1 MEKLMFEEALKKLRE
16 SLGKQD
22 VQKSNLPSS
31 TETGDD
37 SPIDDPA
44 SLDLGELA
52 SKAVVLFET
61 GDLAPD
67 LDSVR
72 EWAKTEGVTEEQAED
87 FSNAV
92 IDGYFDDSSTQGTQD
107 DITNESGEGNM
118 GNDEIQKS
126 LLAINENQALL
137 AEGLNKVIEQQTKM
151 SEMSKEIEVLKSTI
165 AKLQVTPAP
174 SSQKTPVMEQ
184 DVTKGASTSAAAV
197 MSPEKMREAE
207 LIILKGIQAGD
218 LALEEMTFFE
228 HNRKLSENAQSYV
241 DSKLREGK

>member
-1 MEKLMFEEALKKLRE
+1 MFEEALKKLRE

-22 VQKSNLPSS
+22 VQKSNLPS
-31 TETGDD
+31 ETGSGDD

-44 SLDLGELA
+44 SIDMGELA

-67 LDSVR
+67 LDSVN
-72 EWAKTEGVTEEQAED
+72 EWAKSQGIEEKDLED

-92 IDGYFDDSSTQGTQD
+92 IDGYFEDESIGAAGTRD

-151 SEMSKEIEVLKSTI
+151 GEMSKEIEVLKSTI

-184 DVTKGASTSAAAV
+184 DVTKGASASAPAV
-197 MSPEKMREAE
+197 MSPEKMKEAE
-207 LIILKGIQAGD
+207 LIIMKGIQAGD
-218 LALEEMTFFE
+218 LVLEEMTFFE
-228 HNRKLSENAQSYV
+228 HNRKLSENAQNYV